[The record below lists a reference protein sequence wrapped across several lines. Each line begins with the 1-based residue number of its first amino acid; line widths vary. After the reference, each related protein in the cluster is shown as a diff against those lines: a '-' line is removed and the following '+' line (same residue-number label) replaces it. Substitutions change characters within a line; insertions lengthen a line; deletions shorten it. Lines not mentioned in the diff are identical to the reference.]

1 MAPSAGESSAADS
14 SASSSR
20 RALGA
25 LGALVRASA
34 ARELQ
39 YRANFFAS
47 LLGTVFWLG
56 MAMLTVHIFYA
67 HTTTLGG
74 WTFWETVVLLGVFNA
89 LVGVIEG
96 VLRPGIGSLPDEIRH
111 GSLDLILARP
121 IDPQVYLSIRDIDIW
136 RVLDVVLG
144 LSVSIYA
151 LHRLGRAIDLPG
163 AAAFAITFATAI
175 VVLYS
180 VWVALMS
187 LAYWLVAV
195 ENLST
200 VFDSLFEAARYP
212 ASAYPTALRLVF
224 VFLLPIAWTTTTPAS
239 ALVGRLA
246 PSGVVKALLVSALSL
261 IISRAIW
268 RMGLRRYTSAGG

>member
-1 MAPSAGESSAADS
+1 MARSAARS
-14 SASSSR
+14 TGTPL
-20 RALGA
+20 RAFS
-25 LGALVRASA
+25 ALVRASA

-47 LLGTVFWLG
+47 LIGTVFWLG
-56 MAMLTVHIFYA
+56 MAVLTVHIFYA
-67 HTTTLGG
+67 HTTVLGG

-121 IDPQVYLSIRDIDIW
+121 LDPQIYLSIYDIDIW
-136 RVLDVVLG
+136 RSLDVVLG
-144 LSVSIYA
+144 LSVSSYA
-151 LHRLGRAIDLPG
+151 MHRLGREIDLGG

-175 VVLYS
+175 IVLYS

-187 LAYWLVAV
+187 LAFWLVAV

-239 ALVGRLA
+239 ALVGRLES
-246 PSGVVKALLVSALSL
+246 SGVVKALLVAAVSL
-261 IISRAIW
+261 IVSRAIW
-268 RMGLRRYTSAGG
+268 RLGLRQYTSAGG